1 MTARAKL
8 VGETVGLV
16 ARSEQSLAIIK
27 AWVQTCPWARF
38 LAEDPATIS
47 STSPQLEIVDPWF
60 ARMDWEGRFRTAR
73 AMAKRLEEE
82 RVAYDIASHR
92 ASPPGLRIWT
102 GATVEPSDVALLLPW
117 LDWAWNQERHAAK
130 AA

>member
-1 MTARAKL
+1 M
-8 VGETVGLV
+8 
-16 ARSEQSLAIIK
+16 
-27 AWVQTCPWARF
+27 
-38 LAEDPATIS
+38 DPATIS

-60 ARMDWEGRFRTAR
+60 AGMGWEGRFRTAR
-73 AMAKRLEEE
+73 AMARRLEEE
-82 RVAYDIASHR
+82 GAAYDIASHR

-117 LDWAWNQERHAAK
+117 LDWAWEEERQAAK